1 MITIPG
7 TPSNHA
13 NMYLMTYSFLPAPR
27 LAKRCAP
34 QLLVGKACAGRV
46 PVGDSP
52 TRESRTAV
60 LRARDR
66 AQRQDFDLFP
76 KGPPRIP
83 LVGSPASCLLSFQS

>member
-13 NMYLMTYSFLPAPR
+13 NMYLTMYSFLPAPR

-34 QLLVGKACAGRV
+34 QQLMDKAFAGRV

-52 TRESRTAV
+52 RHAKGV
-60 LRARDR
+60 ARR
-66 AQRQDFDLFP
+66 GRP
-76 KGPPRIP
+76 
-83 LVGSPASCLLSFQS
+83 